1 VSPVDADNVQQ
12 QIQELRQLIEDN
24 TR

>member
-12 QIQELRQLIEDN
+12 QIQELRQLIQDN